1 MEQSMYGVSVS
12 TLRKY
17 EPHFDHIPQPVTE
30 ELRLSPHLAV
40 SLS

>member
-17 EPHFDHIPQPVTE
+17 YFPIDQARHREN
-30 ELRLSPHLAV
+30 LRPLRAA
-40 SLS
+40 